1 MICMHYYFSKSSIFE
16 KYIGHRG
23 LSVCLFVC
31 LFVCLSSNAPQAVS
45 LVRSSYF
52 FSQKMS
58 SGHATMQNFF
68 F

>member
-1 MICMHYYFSKSSIFE
+1 MRRGPSLLLCEKLFV

-23 LSVCLFVC
+23 LSACLS
-31 LFVCLSSNAPQAVS
+31 VCLSVFKGSTGRTACPIV
-45 LVRSSYF
+45 LLF
-52 FSQKMS
+52 LQKMS